1 MPVIIFSPFYFFL
14 DHPLSQLYQKTV
26 KSCVGSEI
34 RENFTCVTELS
45 SECKV
50 HLTAAGKALATKS
63 WLSGRGL
70 FCPLLAALART
81 KVCKMS
87 KATDC
92 NPVDTLSPSASK
104 MDTNVGIRR
113 LSKDAEHSPVLVAIT
128 LNMSSISDVRTW
140 SRTIQNLNITQIHH
154 QMIFYT
160 FIDSL

>member
-1 MPVIIFSPFYFFL
+1 MNYAFSQFYFFL
-14 DHPLSQLYQKTV
+14 EPPSITTLSKDCV

-63 WLSGRGL
+63 WLSGRGGL
-70 FCPLLAALART
+70 FPALLAALART

-128 LNMSSISDVRTW
+128 LNMSSISDVRT
-140 SRTIQNLNITQIHH
+140 
-154 QMIFYT
+154 
-160 FIDSL
+160 